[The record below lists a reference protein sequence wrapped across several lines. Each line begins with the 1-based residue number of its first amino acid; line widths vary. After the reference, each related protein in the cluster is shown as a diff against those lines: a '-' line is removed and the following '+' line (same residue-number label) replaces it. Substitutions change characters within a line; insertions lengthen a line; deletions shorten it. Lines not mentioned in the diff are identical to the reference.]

1 MKYYSEKLNRLF
13 DTEQELKEAER
24 QSNLEYWKL
33 ELTNAISELAEK
45 NNALEKVIKECSNKI
60 GEEQCDKLL
69 DKIFEERAVVKDE
82 VVKPK
87 AQRISVKYDDEKKF
101 VKDDV
106 SSTTFG
112 ELYDGFMELLSK
124 ILNEDDE

>member
-24 QSNLEYWKL
+24 QSNLGYWEL
-33 ELTNAISELAEK
+33 ELTNAIVELSKK
-45 NNALEKVIKECSNKI
+45 NDALEKVIKECSSKI

-69 DKIFEERAVVKDE
+69 DKIFQEKAIVKDE
-82 VVKPK
+82 MVKPK
-87 AQRISVKYDDEKKF
+87 EQKKSVKHDDLKKF
-101 VKDDV
+101 VKEDV
-106 SSTTFG
+106 VPTTFG

-124 ILNEDDE
+124 ILNEDNE